1 MKSILLF
8 VCGIVLFVSCST
20 PKFASQPTH
29 GNGIEYAHTGE
40 PVVPFPID
48 ETTLVA
54 SISDEHLY
62 LATVSDAIAAPVTTS
77 KPVTLTRE
85 EKKELRKE
93 AVKQI
98 KAYTKAIK
106 EGDNVLAAELKQGL
120 DNDLKFAAIF
130 GAVGITAMIIG
141 GDVFYV
147 IGGIA
152 LIIGV
157 VFFVKWLIRQ

>member
-1 MKSILLF
+1 MRSSFLF
-8 VCGIVLFVSCST
+8 VCGIALLGSCSA

-29 GNGIEYAHTGE
+29 GNEYRYAQAGE
-40 PVVPFPID
+40 PAVPFPID
-48 ETTLVA
+48 ESTLVA

-62 LATVSDAIAAPVTTS
+62 LATVSDAPAVPVNTS

-98 KAYTKAIK
+98 KAYTKALK
-106 EGDNVLAAELKQGL
+106 EGDKALATELKQSM

-141 GDVFYV
+141 GDVFYI

-157 VFFVKWLIRQ
+157 VFLVKWLIRQ

>member
-1 MKSILLF
+1 MKSIFLF
-8 VCGIVLFVSCST
+8 VCGIALFFSCST
-20 PKFASQPTH
+20 SKFASQPTH
-29 GNGIEYAHTGE
+29 GTGIEYAQTAE
-40 PVVPFPID
+40 PAIPLPID
-48 ETTLVA
+48 ESTLVA

-62 LATVSDAIAAPVTTS
+62 LATVSDAISSPVTTS

-98 KAYTKAIK
+98 KAYTKAVK
-106 EGDNVLAAELKQGL
+106 DGDNVAATELKQAM

-130 GAVGITAMIIG
+130 GAVGITALIIG
-141 GDVFYV
+141 GDVFYI

-157 VFFVKWLIRQ
+157 VFFVKWMIRQ